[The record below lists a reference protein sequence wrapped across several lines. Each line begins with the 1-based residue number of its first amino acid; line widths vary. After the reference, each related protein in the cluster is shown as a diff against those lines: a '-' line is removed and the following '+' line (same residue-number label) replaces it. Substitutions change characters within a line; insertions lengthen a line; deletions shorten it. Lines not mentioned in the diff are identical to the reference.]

1 MMSDVKRNVFS
12 CIIQAGD
19 IVIAVPDQ
27 SRPAYY
33 HVLNHPNFKVRNSS
47 LVSIQPLFPGLPF
60 VLGRVLM
67 KTPFQGAFLLDL
79 EPLVL
84 SK

>member
-1 MMSDVKRNVFS
+1 MHTL
-12 CIIQAGD
+12 QAGD
-19 IVIAVPDQ
+19 IVIAVPDHA
-27 SRPAYY
+27 RPAYY
-33 HVLNHPNFKVRNSS
+33 HVLNHPQFKVRNSS
-47 LVSIQPLFPGLPF
+47 LVSIQPLFPGLLF

-79 EPLVL
+79 EPVII